1 MESINNV
8 TLNGV
13 EYAITDKQAQQL
25 AAFLTKRVDY
35 LETETAK
42 LDAKIEAN
50 IGKIYLIDLDVEDV
64 DDVKSKQ
71 QKLEDNLGWNCIE

>member
-1 MESINNV
+1 MESINKV

-50 IGKIYLIDLDVEDV
+50 IGRIQLIDL
-64 DDVKSKQ
+64 
-71 QKLEDNLGWNCIE
+71 I

>member
-1 MESINNV
+1 MESINKV

-42 LDAKIEAN
+42 LDATIEAN
-50 IGKIYLIDLDVEDV
+50 IGKIYLIDLDV

>member
-1 MESINNV
+1 MESINKG

-50 IGKIYLIDLDVEDV
+50 IGRIQLIDLDV

-71 QKLEDNLGWNCIE
+71 QELEDKMGWHYVE

>member
-1 MESINNV
+1 MVMESINKV

-71 QKLEDNLGWNCIE
+71 